1 MTSLPKLILKYFLN
15 PHYTYFLILAA
26 SLAGPLALS
35 FDKKVAFYKN
45 WKYVFPAMII
55 PALLYI
61 VWDFYF
67 TARGVWSFNEAYIT
81 GIKLYNLPLE
91 EVLFFFIV
99 PYCCVFI
106 YACIR
111 SYFPNLANKKN
122 ADHVLRGIAV
132 VLLVIGLIY
141 IRRKAYTGYTF
152 ILTGFFIS
160 ILYRFRNYFKS
171 FDAVSFLVSYAICL
185 IPFLIVNGFLTAI
198 PVVQYNDAENLGIR
212 IYSIPFEDMFYGMLL
227 VLMNIVIYEKVKSHP
242 STTPRTKVKN

>member
-1 MTSLPKLILKYFLN
+1 LN
-15 PHYTYFLILAA
+15 PHFTYFLILAA

-61 VWDFYF
+61 VWDIYF
-67 TARGVWSFNEAYIT
+67 TEKGVWSFNPAYIS
-81 GIKLYNLPLE
+81 GINLYNLPLE

-111 SYFPNLANKKN
+111 AYFPNLINKKT
-122 ADHVLRGIAV
+122 ADL
-132 VLLVIGLIY
+132 VLLVLAVALLITGILY
-141 IRRKAYTGYTF
+141 ADKYYTSWTF
-152 ILTGFFIS
+152 IFTGAFILIIFAVQKFFK
-160 ILYRFRNYFKS
+160 N

-198 PVVQYNDAENLGIR
+198 PVVIYNNAENLGIR
-212 IYSIPFEDMFYGMLL
+212 IYTIPFEDAFYGMLL
-227 VLMNIVIYEKVKSHP
+227 VLMNIALYEKLKS
-242 STTPRTKVKN
+242 R